1 MVSRSFFFFFRG
13 SIVPS
18 ILSISSLN
26 TGTGGAKED
35 SGRPDVTLRAEQI
48 SLTKLVELKWRQLW
62 SRFKGGSTQD
72 DMFFHMFFL
81 RVASRFS

>member
-1 MVSRSFFFFFRG
+1 MQGIILPSYMGIVISHCKDPGSLLSNQDSMVSRSFFFFFRG

-35 SGRPDVTLRAEQI
+35 SGRPDVTRRAEQI
-48 SLTKLVELKWRQLW
+48 S
-62 SRFKGGSTQD
+62 FKNR
-72 DMFFHMFFL
+72 L
-81 RVASRFS
+81 N